1 LKPAFKP
8 IVIQSFFL
16 LKEDRLSLVVA
27 PVSRIESPPYILARK
42 ETVMEIDRKL
52 AELGLELPT
61 PPVPAAHYI
70 PYVQVGNLLFVGG
83 NTGRLNGQPH
93 TYAGK
98 VGDQVT
104 LEQAYQMARHCA
116 LNHLAVIKSAL
127 EDLDRVERFVKL
139 LGFVNVAP
147 GFTKM
152 PQVVNGASDL
162 FIEIWGKRG
171 EHARAAVGVASLA
184 NDAPV
189 ETEVI
194 VQIKE

>member
-1 LKPAFKP
+1 
-8 IVIQSFFL
+8 
-16 LKEDRLSLVVA
+16 
-27 PVSRIESPPYILARK
+27 
-42 ETVMEIDRKL
+42 MEIEKKL
-52 AELGLELPT
+52 ASLGLELPA
-61 PPVPAAHYI
+61 PPIPAAHYI
-70 PYVQVGNLLFVGG
+70 PYVKVGALLFVGG
-83 NTGRLNGQPH
+83 NIGRLNGQPL

-98 VGDQVT
+98 VGDKVT
-104 LEQAYQMARHCA
+104 LEQAYEMARNCA

-127 EDLDRVERFVKL
+127 GDLDRVERFVKL

-162 FIEIWGKRG
+162 FVELWGERG
-171 EHARAAVGVASLA
+171 EHARAAVGVASLS
-184 NDAPV
+184 NEAPV